1 VRDVFN
7 AFGVSD
13 VYMCAVCVCLC
24 SAGVCVSSPS

>member
-13 VYMCAVCVCLC
+13 VYMCVRVCVCAC
-24 SAGVCVSSPS
+24 VCMCV